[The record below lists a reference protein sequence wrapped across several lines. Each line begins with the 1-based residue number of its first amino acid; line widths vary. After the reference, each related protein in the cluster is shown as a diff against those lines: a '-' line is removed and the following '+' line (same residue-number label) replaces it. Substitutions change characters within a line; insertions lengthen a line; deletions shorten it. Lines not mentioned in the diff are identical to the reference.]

1 MNQGVKTNLAKLLAT
16 ENLVVEHKNV
26 ETASFDVKNRILTL
40 PIWQV
45 SNEVYDMLVGHEVG
59 HALFTPEECF
69 APNIPSSFIN
79 VVEDARI
86 ERKIKSTYPGIVK
99 SFSVGYKE
107 LNSKNFFDTEDK
119 DLMKEFKLIDRI
131 NLHFKLGIHDVSF
144 VVPFKNEEQQ
154 YVEQVRNAA
163 TFQDVLDAA
172 KSIHEFMKSD
182 QETKLPMPSIPPS
195 PEGTPGPVDT
205 VESEE
210 PVESHTESFE
220 TPEEKTESSKSKDNI
235 PVGEV
240 DDEPK
245 EESSEEEFDVKTQD
259 SFSSRQNE
267 LISNEKWE
275 YVTPPTIDWENF
287 ITSNEEFHEDF
298 TEFENEFRNKFSE
311 FAPKMFDSWY
321 DELKAFKKESAK
333 AVSFLV
339 KEFEMKKSA
348 KEYNRSFM
356 SKTGVLD
363 TNKIYSYKWNED
375 LFKKSN
381 VIPTGKNHGLIM
393 FVDWSGSMASN
404 IQATIKQLIN
414 LVQFC
419 AKVNIPFEVY
429 SFVEN
434 RSDLDCKRPEG
445 LDTEI
450 SVGSGFNLVQ
460 MFTSQKGSAKLDEQ
474 IKKCWLLVSF
484 ISRNYF
490 GYGQTEDHMR
500 KYEMGSTPLN
510 ETIFAAIYLYK
521 KFRKNN
527 SVEKVNTVFLTDG
540 ESNQLSC
547 NKKRVNSLTGEE
559 YVVRRPVS
567 RMYDTFIAFRDP
579 KTGYQ
584 QHKLWDP
591 TKSYSTTWSTVSI
604 DLTGKLLQYYRWMT
618 NCNVIGY
625 RLSSEIPSSILK
637 ASELSYDNF
646 RKLWK
651 KHSYV
656 IEKNLGYSELYAVKV
671 NRDFRGETQEMD
683 ANSNS
688 TQSKLRNEFRKHVKS
703 KSFNKIILSKFVD
716 QIA

>member
-16 ENLVVEHKNV
+16 ENLVVEHKSV

-40 PIWQV
+40 PIWNV
-45 SNEVYDMLVGHEVG
+45 SDVVYDMLVGHEVG
-59 HALFTPEECF
+59 HALFTPEECR
-69 APNIPSSFIN
+69 ASDIPASFIN

-86 ERKIKSTYPGIVK
+86 ERKIKTTYPGITK
-99 SFSVGYKE
+99 SFSAGYKE
-107 LNSKNFFDTEDK
+107 LNKKDFFDIDGK
-119 DLMKEFKLIDRI
+119 DLMEEFELIDRI
-131 NLHFKLGIHDVSF
+131 NIYFKLGIHDVTC
-144 VVPFKNEEQQ
+144 VVPFLEEEKPL
-154 YVEQVRNAA
+154 VEKVRNAT
-163 TFQDVLDAA
+163 TFEEVLNAA
-172 KSIHEFMKSD
+172 REIHEFMKAGKESQPIPPVPPSEESNPGPTDTIESD
-182 QETKLPMPSIPPS
+182 GEEESKADTYETPKEQDNDADLETPSYQET
-195 PEGTPGPVDT
+195 T
-205 VESEE
+205 VEEE
-210 PVESHTESFE
+210 L
-220 TPEEKTESSKSKDNI
+220 
-235 PVGEV
+235 
-240 DDEPK
+240 
-245 EESSEEEFDVKTQD
+245 EEEFTVKTQE
-259 SFSSRQNE
+259 SFSSRQSE
-267 LISNEKWE
+267 ITSNEKWE
-275 YVTPPTIDWENF
+275 YVTPPTIDWEDHITYNDEF
-287 ITSNEEFHEDF
+287 IEDF
-298 TEFENEFRNKFSE
+298 QEFEDKLRKKHPEFGSN
-311 FAPKMFDSWY
+311 MIDSWLNQ
-321 DELKAFKKESAK
+321 LKQFNKESAK

-381 VIPTGKNHGLIM
+381 VIPSGKNHGLLM
-393 FVDWSGSMASN
+393 FIDWSGSMSSN
-404 IQATIKQLIN
+404 IEATIKQLFN

-434 RSDLDCKRPEG
+434 RDDCDYKRQKGGPN
-445 LDTEI
+445 EI
-450 SVGSGFNLVQ
+450 SVGGGYRLIQ
-460 MFTSQKGSAKLDEQ
+460 LFTSERGSAKLEVQ
-474 IKKCWLLVSF
+474 LKNCWLLVSF
-484 ISRNYF
+484 LMRNYF
-490 GYGQTEDHMR
+490 GYGQTEDHMK

-521 KFRKNN
+521 KFRKKNP
-527 SVEKVNTVFLTDG
+527 VEKVNTVFLTDG

-547 NKKRVNSLTGEE
+547 NIDRTNDLTGEN
-559 YVVRRPVS
+559 YVVRRAVA

-579 KTGYQ
+579 KSGYQ

-591 TKSYSTTWSTVSI
+591 TKGYRGGWGSASVDVTS
-604 DLTGKLLQYYRWMT
+604 KLLQYYRWMT

-625 RLSSEIPSSILK
+625 RLSSEIPGTLLR
-637 ASELSYDNF
+637 ASELSYEEYKKQW
-646 RKLWK
+646 R

-656 IEKNLGYSELYAVKV
+656 VEKNLGYSELYAVKV

-688 TQSKLRNEFRKHVKS
+688 TQSKLRNEFRKHVKG

>member
-26 ETASFDVKNRILTL
+26 ETASFDVRNRILTL
-40 PIWQV
+40 PIWKV

-59 HALFTPEECF
+59 HALFTPEECY
-69 APNIPSSFIN
+69 APNIPTSFIN

-86 ERKIKSTYPGIVK
+86 ERKIKTTYPGITK
-99 SFSVGYKE
+99 SFSIGYKE
-107 LNSKNFFDTEDK
+107 LNQRNFFDTKDK
-119 DLMKEFKLIDRI
+119 DLMKEFELIDRI
-131 NLHFKLGIHDVSF
+131 NLYFKLGIHDVSF
-144 VVPFKNEEQQ
+144 VVPFTEKEEP
-154 YVEQVRNAA
+154 YVEQVRNAT

-172 KSIHEFMKSD
+172 KSIHEFMKAGR
-182 QETKLPMPSIPPS
+182 ETNTPMPQIPPS
-195 PEGTPGPVDT
+195 PEGNPGPVDT
-205 VESEE
+205 IDSDEQEESQN
-210 PVESHTESFE
+210 ESFE
-220 TPEEKTESSKSKDNI
+220 TPEEKTEESKIKEDV
-235 PVGEV
+235 PVSGTYEEQKEV
-240 DDEPK
+240 EK
-245 EESSEEEFDVKTQD
+245 EDFSVKTQE

-267 LISNEKWE
+267 LTSNEKWE
-275 YVTPPTIDWENF
+275 YVTPPTIDWENY
-287 ITSNEEFHEDF
+287 ITYNEEFVDDF
-298 TEFENEFRNKFSE
+298 TEYETELYKNHPD
-311 FAPKMFDSWY
+311 FAPAMFDRWFR
-321 DELKAFKKESAK
+321 ELKEFKKESTK

-393 FVDWSGSMASN
+393 FIDWSGSMASN
-404 IQATIKQLIN
+404 IESTIKQLIN

-434 RSDLDCKRPEG
+434 RSDLDYKRPEG

-450 SVGSGFNLVQ
+450 SVGAGFNLVQ
-460 MFTSQKGSAKLDEQ
+460 MFTSQKGSAKLEEQ
-474 IKKCWLLVSF
+474 IKKCWLLVNF

-490 GYGQTEDHMR
+490 AYGQTEDHMR

-510 ETIFAAIYLYK
+510 ETIFAAIHIYK

-527 SVEKVNTVFLTDG
+527 AAEKVNTVFLTDG

-547 NKKRVNSLTGEE
+547 NVKRTNDLTGES
-559 YVVRRPVS
+559 YMVRRPVS
-567 RMYDTFIAFRDP
+567 RMYDTFLAFRDP

-591 TKSYSTTWSTVSI
+591 TKSYRGGWGTASI

-625 RLSSEIPSSILK
+625 RLSSEMPGSILK
-637 ASELSYDNF
+637 ASKLSYDDF

-688 TQSKLRNEFRKHVKS
+688 TQSKLRNEFRKHVKG

>member
-40 PIWQV
+40 PIWKV

-59 HALFTPEECF
+59 HALFTPEECYE
-69 APNIPSSFIN
+69 PNIPASFIN

-99 SFSVGYKE
+99 SFSIGYKE
-107 LNSKNFFDTEDK
+107 LNNKNFFDTKDK
-119 DLMKEFKLIDRI
+119 DLMKEFELIDRI
-131 NLHFKLGIHDVSF
+131 NLYFKLGIHDVSF
-144 VVPFKNEEQQ
+144 VVPFKDEENQ
-154 YVEQVRNAA
+154 YVEQVRNAT

-172 KSIHEFMKSD
+172 KSIHEYMKAG
-182 QETKLPMPSIPPS
+182 QKTEMPIPPIPPS
-195 PEGTPGPVDT
+195 PEGNPGPVDT
-205 VESEE
+205 IESEE
-210 PVESHTESFE
+210 QEESQSESFE
-220 TPEEKTESSKSKDNI
+220 TSEEKNQETETNENVSVS
-235 PVGEV
+235 ETY
-240 DDEPK
+240 EEQK
-245 EESSEEEFDVKTQD
+245 EESDEFSVKTQE

-267 LISNEKWE
+267 LTSNEKWE
-275 YVTPPTIDWENF
+275 YVTPPTVDWEEY
-287 ITSNEEFHEDF
+287 ITYNEEFVEDF
-298 TEFENEFRNKFSE
+298 TEYQTELCKQNPD
-311 FAPKMFDSWY
+311 FAPAMFDRWFR
-321 DELKAFKKESAK
+321 ELNEFKKESTK

-381 VIPTGKNHGLIM
+381 VIPSGKNHGLIM

-404 IQATIKQLIN
+404 IEATIKQLIN

-434 RSDLDCKRPEG
+434 RSDLDYKRPEG
-445 LDTEI
+445 LGNEI
-450 SVGSGFNLVQ
+450 SIGAGFRLVQ
-460 MFTSQKGSAKLDEQ
+460 MFTSQKGSAKLEEQ

-490 GYGQTEDHMR
+490 GYGQTETHMR

-510 ETIFAAIYLYK
+510 ETIFAAVYIYK
-521 KFRKNN
+521 KFRKNYP
-527 SVEKVNTVFLTDG
+527 VEKVNTVFLTDG

-547 NKKRVNSLTGEE
+547 NVQRTSDLTGEE

-567 RMYDTFIAFRDP
+567 RMYDTFLAFRDP
-579 KTGYQ
+579 QTGYQ

-591 TKSYSTTWSTVSI
+591 TKSYRGGWGTASI

-618 NCNVIGY
+618 SCNVIGY

-637 ASELSYDNF
+637 ASELSYDDF

-651 KHSYV
+651 KNSYV
-656 IEKNLGYSELYAVKV
+656 IEKDLGYSELYAVKV

-688 TQSKLRNEFRKHVKS
+688 TQSKLRNEFRKHVKG